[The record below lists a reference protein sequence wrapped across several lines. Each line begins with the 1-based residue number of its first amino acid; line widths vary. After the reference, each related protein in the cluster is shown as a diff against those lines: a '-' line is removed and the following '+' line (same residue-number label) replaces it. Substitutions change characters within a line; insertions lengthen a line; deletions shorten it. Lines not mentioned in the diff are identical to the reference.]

1 MRGAPVQTGGAP
13 LVAVEVCNVQSLL
26 VPGASCGC
34 ASLCLCASAWLEQLS
49 PSSCFST
56 PARPGKAA
64 GGKLVQ
70 ASLAVDTCPFS
81 SAGPKLEHE
90 TCQFLWAINLADSTL
105 GSRVVQGTGVV
116 IQLGFQSLSLKM

>member
-1 MRGAPVQTGGAP
+1 M
-13 LVAVEVCNVQSLL
+13 AVEVCNVQSLL
-26 VPGASCGC
+26 VPCASCGC
-34 ASLCLCASAWLEQLS
+34 ACLCLCASAWLEQLP

-81 SAGPKLEHE
+81 SAGPNWNVKPAN
-90 TCQFLWAINLADSTL
+90 FY
-105 GSRVVQGTGVV
+105 GP
-116 IQLGFQSLSLKM
+116 